1 MGTAA
6 AAPLVWW
13 DRFAAAV
20 NMSWVN
26 LSWPRRGE
34 RRSGAHT
41 EPIGPETVFI
51 LFGGAARGAA
61 QAGALTVLLEHGIA
75 PDLIVG
81 ISAGAWNG
89 SYLALEPTLERCIE
103 LEGLWR
109 ATTSQEM
116 LGAHWR
122 AALNLIGRRPS
133 IFGSQGVRR
142 MADRYLAGHTFEELR
157 VPLQIVAADLLS
169 GEAVIFEKGPL
180 DYAVLASSAIPGLF
194 PPLVEK
200 TDSGDRMLVD
210 GGWAEWRGCLN
221 ALCTGATRLVLVG
234 CGSVRTSAS
243 KRATFRHI
251 YERSQDISTRQ
262 NFERTLF
269 ALRGTDREILAI
281 FPDLPAGSSLD
292 FDRAPAL
299 IRAGRA
305 AAEDA
310 VAAWERAHGTM
321 VQTRPSAA
329 FATSSA

>member
-1 MGTAA
+1 MGTLT
-6 AAPLVWW
+6 AAPLPWW
-13 DRFAAAV
+13 DRVTSMVSFPY
-20 NMSWVN
+20 
-26 LSWPRRGE
+26 LLHRKRRAG
-34 RRSGAHT
+34 SHDDLVH
-41 EPIGPETVFI
+41 GPETVFI

-89 SYLALEPTLERCIE
+89 SYLALDPTLERCIE

-122 AALNLIGRRPS
+122 AAINLIGRRPS

-157 VPLQIVAADLLS
+157 VPLQVVAADLLT
-169 GEAVIFEKGPL
+169 GEAVIFERGPL
-180 DYAVLASSAIPGLF
+180 DHAVLASSAIPGLF
-194 PPLVEK
+194 PPLL
-200 TDSGDRMLVD
+200 DGDRVLVD
-210 GGWAEWRGCLN
+210 GGWAEWWGCLN
-221 ALCTGATRLVLVG
+221 ALRTGARRLVLVG
-234 CGSVRTSAS
+234 CGSVRASTS
-243 KRATFRHI
+243 KRQTFRHI

-269 ALRGTDREILAI
+269 ALRGTDRDVLSV
-281 FPDLPAGSSLD
+281 FPDLPAGSLLD

-305 AAEDA
+305 AAEEA
-310 VAAWERAHGTM
+310 VAAWERAHGTAPQLSPS
-321 VQTRPSAA
+321 VALATSAA
-329 FATSSA
+329 QSRL